1 MIRGEIIEL
10 TIERMV
16 IEGRYLQP
24 AASDSVYIE
33 DFVDHV
39 IATLAQKLPDG
50 EIQTC
55 DDFKNLGIEC
65 CDGCHLYHP
74 ETGMTL
80 VHLTDGR
87 KAWVCCSLR
96 PALLESDAAR
106 TTNVKVAADKA
117 ASTIASAKAMRAP
130 HSGPRAYDLLHFD
143 REMTAEED
151 VEFCV
156 IMHMPTAP
164 YIQHLP

>member
-1 MIRGEIIEL
+1 MIRSEIIEL
-10 TIERMV
+10 TIERMG
-16 IEGRYLQP
+16 IEDRYLQP

-80 VHLTDGR
+80 VPLTDGR

-96 PALLESDAAR
+96 PALLEPDAAR

-117 ASTIASAKAMRAP
+117 AAIIASATALSHHDA
-130 HSGPRAYDLLHFD
+130 GQRAYDLLHLD
-143 REMTAEED
+143 REMTAEEN
-151 VEFCV
+151 VEFCAL
-156 IMHMPTAP
+156 MCMPTKS
-164 YIQHLP
+164 YVE

>member
-117 ASTIASAKAMRAP
+117 AAIIASAKAM
-130 HSGPRAYDLLHFD
+130 SGQDGTQRAYDLLHLD
-143 REMTAEED
+143 REMTPEEN
-151 VEFCV
+151 VEFCAL
-156 IMHMPTAP
+156 MCMPTKF
-164 YIQHLP
+164 YVE